1 MKSSLLLLIPLA
13 ACTPASEGPGPT
25 APEAAGRQAVPV
37 EPLIA
42 QAVAGVEE
50 QTGPAAGPLEP
61 ESATEA
67 EGTLRDLVPAAAT
80 VWIECPSMELARAV
94 GERADG
100 SPLATA
106 CEDLLERLELVGGRR
121 RTVRQDQ
128 PSGLAIVHRGPDR
141 AAQWCPVVPVQAPAQ
156 VLEGLRVA
164 PGQQPPTAAGTWI
177 TLPGTPALARSA
189 AWLTTLPEAD
199 VTARLRLA
207 RLRALGL
214 DPMAVLQDLC
224 GPFGSAWLAFPGLT
238 EELDDAEQLD
248 LLVDLGPDGLRVELR
263 FDGTSSSGVT
273 PSSAKPPLEHLT
285 PEHGLAIAGH
295 LSGSE
300 DPLAAC
306 AASWIP
312 AVGSAL
318 NETMHAP
325 AGFACGVEGTPGAGH
340 LVLGAAG
347 DDLGAWCTGL
357 AGAIEEAATGA
368 ANPLAMTEPR
378 THEGSGGTF
387 TQADLVPRAG
397 AQHEQAAELLSGTFG
412 SLRARA
418 RLAATPCALLF
429 GLGEQPVGTGSASHP
444 GFADLSSVDACDAWL
459 RLVLTRAHAE
469 AAPPLLASGMA
480 AVALEGVDATSVV
493 LETSR
498 TGAQRCV
505 SVEWRV
511 QG

>member
-1 MKSSLLLLIPLA
+1 MKSSLLLLVPLA
-13 ACTPASEGPGPT
+13 ACTPASEAPGPA

-37 EPLIA
+37 EPLVT
-42 QAVAGVEE
+42 QAVAGIEE
-50 QTGPAAGPLEP
+50 EAGPVTGPPEP
-61 ESATEA
+61 ETASEP

-80 VWIECPSMELARAV
+80 VWIECPSLELARDV
-94 GERADG
+94 GERAEG

-164 PGQQPPTAAGTWI
+164 PGQQPPTAAGTWV
-177 TLPGTPALARSA
+177 TLPGTPALARDT

-238 EELDDAEQLD
+238 EELEDAEQLD
-248 LLVDLGPDGLRVELR
+248 LLVALEPDGLHVELR
-263 FDGTSSSGVT
+263 FDAPSCSGVA
-273 PSSAKPPLEHLT
+273 PPNAGPPLEHLT
-285 PEHGLAIAGH
+285 MDHGLAIAGH
-295 LSGSE
+295 LASSD
-300 DPLAAC
+300 DPLVAC
-306 AASWIP
+306 AAGWIP

-318 NETMHAP
+318 ATTTLA
-325 AGFACGVEGTPGAGH
+325 AASFSCGVEGTPGAGH
-340 LVLGAAG
+340 LVLGATG

-357 AGAIEEAATGA
+357 GDAIESAATGA
-368 ANPLAMTEPR
+368 GNPFAMTEPR
-378 THEGSGGTF
+378 THTGSGGTF

-397 AQHEQAAELLSGTFG
+397 VQHEQAIELLTGTFG

-429 GLGEQPVGTGSASHP
+429 GLGEQPVGAGSAPHP
-444 GFADLSSVDACDAWL
+444 GFADLSSIDACDAWL

-469 AAPPLLASGMA
+469 AAPPLLASGVA

-498 TGAQRCV
+498 TGTQRCV
-505 SVEWRV
+505 SVKWSG
-511 QG
+511 QD